1 MHVSVSTD
9 VGTVDG
15 TRGSWTV
22 NCEQDRT
29 SVAVGE
35 GTTDVSIGGGAT
47 TANGTGG
54 QIQVP
59 EGSVIWLTR
68 GAEGRVEAK
77 VVNTLTGT
85 YTVIGSDGKQQPPQK
100 APADLLSDSNQI
112 LDNSGDSTA
121 PTNGG
126 GTGTGG
132 GGTTPTQPNN
142 PDVST
147 PKPDQPVVSPAT
159 P

>member
-1 MHVSVSTD
+1 
-9 VGTVDG
+9 
-15 TRGSWTV
+15 
-22 NCEQDRT
+22 
-29 SVAVGE
+29 
-35 GTTDVSIGGGAT
+35 
-47 TANGTGG
+47 
-54 QIQVP
+54 VP

-85 YTVIGSDGKQQPPQK
+85 YTVIGSDGKQSPPQK
-100 APADLLSDSNQI
+100 APADLLDQSTNV
-112 LDNSGDSTA
+112 LNNSGDSTS

-132 GGTTPTQPNN
+132 GGTTPNQPNN

-147 PKPDQPVVSPAT
+147 PKPDRPVVSPAT